1 MDAEAGS
8 PPRYYF
14 DWAAAA
20 PPQGA
25 VQGPPLPFGNPS
37 SLHAE
42 GWAARQSLEEARA
55 RCAAVLGLKPETLYF
70 SSGGTESNAMVILSF
85 LLRPGR
91 GACLYSAVEHPSV
104 RENCRLLEK
113 QGKTV
118 GLIPVEPEGRVSA
131 AGLARSLEKYP
142 ESRFAAI
149 MALNNETGALNDLG
163 ALRGPLR
170 EREGPPLHFHGDL
183 VQAAGK
189 TALDILGWDLDS
201 ASLSAHKLGGPRG
214 IGLLYLRRPLETP
227 YRGGAQEGG
236 IRAGTE
242 NVAGALA
249 LASCLEARCRPDVLE
264 ASRRAARERL
274 DRLMRGLELT
284 GRYRPI
290 PADRRDAGD
299 RRFSPYIL
307 QAAFDGVPGEVM
319 VRALDRAGFAVS
331 PGSACSSNKSGRP
344 VLEAMGLDPKTRLE
358 GIRISQGWT
367 TGPGDIEALIR
378 AVGEILQQL

>member
-1 MDAEAGS
+1 MGAEAGS
-8 PPRYYF
+8 PHRFYF

-25 VQGPPLPFGNPS
+25 QGPPLPFGNPS

-42 GWAARQSLEEARA
+42 GRAARQSLEEARA

-85 LLRPGR
+85 LLRPGM
-91 GACLYSAVEHPSV
+91 GACLYSAAEHPSV

-170 EREGPPLHFHGDL
+170 ERKGPPLHFHSDL
-183 VQAAGK
+183 IQAAGK
-189 TALDILGWDLDS
+189 TALDISGWDLDS

-214 IGLLYLRRPLETP
+214 IGLLYLRKPLETP

-249 LASCLEARCRPDVLE
+249 LASCLEAHCRPDVLE
-264 ASRRAARERL
+264 ASRRAALERL

-299 RRFSPYIL
+299 SRFSPYIL

-331 PGSACSSNKSGRP
+331 TGSACSSLKSSRP

-358 GIRISQGWT
+358 GIRISQGWS
-367 TGPGDIEALIR
+367 TGFGDIEALIR
-378 AVGEILQQL
+378 AVGEILDYL